1 MMPLPPPSNSCK
13 IIHFKMTD
21 LRMVPQRMDDFYPI
35 YFFMLLKSGLIDL
48 HILLTKQKTPI
59 QKATMV
65 ETAGKQHK
73 SVKS

>member
-1 MMPLPPPSNSCK
+1 ME
-13 IIHFKMTD
+13 
-21 LRMVPQRMDDFYPI
+21 DFYPI
-35 YFFMLLKSGLIDL
+35 YFFRLVKSRLIDL

-59 QKATMV
+59 QKAMVV